1 VTISLPHSDLL
12 VLSAEECKTAQEEL
26 GSTIVLAALRTPTLD
41 SVQALLILTVLQYG
55 EGNCHEA
62 SILLA
67 MSRRIGERISIAEAA
82 TDPSRNVH
90 AATSPSAL
98 RRLPQFVNTIVG
110 QEHKTRSHWMIEM
123 LDSISTI
130 GGPYNGH
137 LAKTPGNP
145 PLPCSDSRAFP
156 EPLLSESTLRP
167 YHYCSALSLCVLLA
181 TTELSR
187 VHSFHLNTAKMS
199 VFEERDAWQSEAQRI
214 GEMNLS
220 PPYIG

>member
-1 VTISLPHSDLL
+1 M
-12 VLSAEECKTAQEEL
+12 
-26 GSTIVLAALRTPTLD
+26 LAALRTPTLD